1 MGERT
6 RRAIAAAPVPLA
18 DGSLAVTTSVG
29 VASGAEDGW
38 SAWSGGPTP
47 ACTRPRRAAATG
59 WWPARRRSPWP
70 AREPSHPKAKMRQDT
85 DDGKQPGDTGKRGSG
100 WPTSR

>member
-6 RRAIAAAPVPLA
+6 RRADTGLYAAREGGRDRV
-18 DGSLAVTTSVG
+18 
-29 VASGAEDGW
+29 VA
-38 SAWSGGPTP
+38 GPP
-47 ACTRPRRAAATG
+47 QSRR
-59 WWPARRRSPWP
+59 P
-70 AREPSHPKAKMRQDT
+70 AREASHRKAKMRQDT